1 MTNGIV
7 GGQNDLMVDGQ
18 RNERTVTY
26 GSAGAVH
33 HIRFF
38 NQVSPEVLLVH
49 QSRMVGFNLR
59 LQSKDEL
66 EPISREVKSLLL
78 RDHGKLPGVR

>member
-7 GGQNDLMVDGQ
+7 GGQGDLMVDGT
-18 RNERTVTY
+18 RNERSVTY
-26 GSAGAVH
+26 GSSGAVH

-38 NQVSPEVLLVH
+38 NQVNPEVLLVH
-49 QSRMVGFNLR
+49 QSRMVGFHLR
-59 LQSKDEL
+59 LQSSDTL